1 MSLAN
6 LLREAKGGACP
17 EWRLDKEILE
27 KNARNKIRVHQ
38 CLPIVKKNIGEAKV
52 GLTKHH
58 SRAPPFIEK
67 LRSYFPSL
75 KDE

>member
-1 MSLAN
+1 MRAHGRAQGDRPRGMSLAN

-38 CLPIVKKNIGEAKV
+38 CLPIVKKI
-52 GLTKHH
+52 L
-58 SRAPPFIEK
+58 EK
-67 LRSYFPSL
+67 P
-75 KDE
+75 K